1 LDLTNQETINED
13 QLQGKEL
20 YFQWCPRLAVLSPIG
35 GISDD
40 TYVVFGE
47 QLVGFGA
54 SFLARGSRLLV
65 RSEEKTQDIIVD
77 ICVTVTSHWR
87 RTWITTDLKGW
98 WQPPLEV
105 TTLLILHRV

>member
-54 SFLARGSRLLV
+54 SFFSAGFSSACSQRGEDARHNS
-65 RSEEKTQDIIVD
+65 
-77 ICVTVTSHWR
+77 
-87 RTWITTDLKGW
+87 
-98 WQPPLEV
+98 
-105 TTLLILHRV
+105 